1 VFDLVTFAI
10 LLGPF
15 AAGALVFRSGW
26 FVESLLTEL
35 MVALVV
41 RTRGSVLRSRPGRVL
56 LWTTLALLPL
66 TLAIPYLPAAGVLG
80 FVPIPMILLGVLVAL
95 AVAYVAAA
103 EWLKRVYYAPRA
115 PHLP

>member
-66 TLAIPYLPAAGVLG
+66 TLIASIGGMNVKLPGDGSIAEFWAILLTMAVILAGVLYFFRRRG
-80 FVPIPMILLGVLVAL
+80 YL
-95 AVAYVAAA
+95 
-103 EWLKRVYYAPRA
+103 
-115 PHLP
+115 